1 LETLTLNQ
9 PATVNSNGGLA
20 KRTFQPPA
28 EELNIFQKISEA
40 TGNVVTPPNLVDG
53 VAFAGAMYGIK
64 NLDSWKGIIV
74 TAASFLA
81 DMTDGPLARAL
92 KVDSPVGEAVDA
104 TGDKIKLAAA
114 LYQIWKLDLAPKPL
128 LVAIAAQNGI
138 NAALTAG
145 DRAINSQPVIH
156 PSYFGKRAILL
167 EQLGLGL
174 HVIGSEVAK
183 KHERRA
189 AIIKK
194 VGTLTSVTGLG
205 LGAAATAG
213 YAKNLFSSRKKA

>member
-1 LETLTLNQ
+1 MESVIHGQTE
-9 PATVNSNGGLA
+9 A
-20 KRTFQPPA
+20 
-28 EELNIFQKISEA
+28 LNIWQQWSEA
-40 TGNVVTPPNLVDG
+40 TGGVITPANALDAA
-53 VAFAGAMYGIK
+53 AFIGGMYGVN
-64 NLDSWKGIIV
+64 NLDSWKGIVI
-74 TAASFLA
+74 TAASFFA
-81 DMTDGPLARAL
+81 DMADGKIARATGTE
-92 KVDSPVGEAVDA
+92 SPLGEAVDA
-104 TGDKIKLAAA
+104 AGDKIKLAAA

-194 VGTLTSVTGLG
+194 VGTLTSVAGLG

-213 YAKNLFSSRKKA
+213 YTKSLFSSRKKA